1 MDNSTSAP
9 PHPFVNT
16 DDADIILRSPNG
28 VEFHVHKVILAFA
41 SAYFKHMF
49 LLPSKDG
56 QSLLLDVPE
65 SDQIWESL
73 LRLCY
78 PIDPP
83 SVNIDTIA
91 DLTAAAIKYEFPH
104 AIKFMGKELRSYIRS
119 NALDVFAIAYR
130 LDLSEE
136 AEEAASSL
144 HPKNPS
150 RTPLVVPLFLPA
162 FGTDPDE
169 PRAPTRIEWPST
181 LEGKTF
187 SPKIQ
192 SLLSAGDL
200 FRLLKYLR
208 TEPYPIHYSWD
219 HIPAESAP
227 QPTTILDLGF
237 DTGDADLIL
246 KSFDDVEF
254 RVHKVIIFLASA
266 NRLCNVPIEFDV
278 DKLPVI
284 RLSENSVTLGT
295 LISMCYPVAVVDFED
310 LSVFYEVLKAAM
322 KYEMKKIVQILQ
334 VKLAHYIE
342 RDPLRIYFTS
352 IALGLK
358 EEAIKASKVFAL
370 SSDDS
375 ADAYVREMEV
385 VPAIAYHRLLKY
397 RYQCR
402 AAAAKTWEDYNPQR
416 SHSGD
421 ISMGTIALPVIE
433 REWDKQGGTTFG
445 SRRRCSHPPLQMPSA
460 LMEESKGMLRQIE
473 DSIAKVDLLLLF
485 KLLRF

>member
-1 MDNSTSAP
+1 MDNSTSASAP
-9 PHPFVNT
+9 PHPFVNI

-41 SAYFKHMF
+41 SPYFKHMF

-78 PIDPP
+78 PIDAP
-83 SVNIDTIA
+83 SLNIDTIA
-91 DLTAAAIKYEFPH
+91 DLTAAAIKYEFSY
-104 AIKFMGKELRSYIRS
+104 AIKFMGKELRRYIGS

-130 LDLSEE
+130 LELLEE
-136 AEEAASSL
+136 AGEAASSL

-150 RTPLVVPLFLPA
+150 RTPPVDRRPYESDNGWFRS
-162 FGTDPDE
+162 E
-169 PRAPTRIEWPST
+169 SPTRIESTPIEWPST

-200 FRLLKYLR
+200 FRLFKYLR
-208 TEPYPIHYSWD
+208 TEPYPNLYSWD
-219 HIPAESAP
+219 PVPAKIASK
-227 QPTTILDLGF
+227 PTTIPDLGF
-237 DTGDADLIL
+237 NTGDADLIL

-266 NRLCNVPIEFDV
+266 NHLCDVPIESDA
-278 DKLPVI
+278 DKLPTI
-284 RLSENSVTLGT
+284 RLSENGVTLGT
-295 LISMCYPVAVVDFED
+295 LISMCYPVAEVDFED
-310 LSVFYEVLKAAM
+310 LSVLYEVLRAAM
-322 KYEMKKIVQILQ
+322 KYEMKKIIQILQ

-352 IALGLK
+352 IALGMK

-375 ADAYVREMEV
+375 ANAYVREMEV

-402 AAAAKTWEDYNPQR
+402 AAVAKTWENYNPRR

-421 ISMGTIALPVIE
+421 ISLGTIALPVIE
-433 REWDKQGGTTFG
+433 REWDIYNRGPIRSGG
-445 SRRRCSHPPLQMPSA
+445 SN
-460 LMEESKGMLRQIE
+460 RQIGR
-473 DSIAKVDLLLLF
+473 AHV
-485 KLLRF
+485 